1 MKSSTDT
8 QNMGMSHSFYA
19 KQDGELAS
27 AGSKDDDLS
36 PTTSSW
42 IYFMKANPGACYPL
56 ILGEF
61 QFKVLSKCDEK
72 STSTRNIIFVKE
84 LERKWTDDDIIE
96 GSGFKVKENFTQHD
110 DISKEF
116 YAKTMTEFST
126 KENLKAAFTD
136 SYEMQAIQLKGKSIL
151 VNISQ
156 SK

>member
-1 MKSSTDT
+1 MSLYDCCREIPPTKSSKNAMKSSTDT

-61 QFKVLSKCDEK
+61 
-72 STSTRNIIFVKE
+72 
-84 LERKWTDDDIIE
+84 
-96 GSGFKVKENFTQHD
+96 
-110 DISKEF
+110 
-116 YAKTMTEFST
+116 
-126 KENLKAAFTD
+126 
-136 SYEMQAIQLKGKSIL
+136 
-151 VNISQ
+151 
-156 SK
+156 